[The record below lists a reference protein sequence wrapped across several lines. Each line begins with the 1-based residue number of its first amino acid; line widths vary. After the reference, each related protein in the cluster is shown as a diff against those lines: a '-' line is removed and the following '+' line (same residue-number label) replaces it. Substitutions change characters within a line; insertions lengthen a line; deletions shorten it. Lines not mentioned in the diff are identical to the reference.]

1 MPSLGDTRFL
11 VLDVETTG
19 LNPQEDRI
27 VQIALVSVHC
37 GRVAQLGAMLVNPE
51 RPIPPRASA
60 IHHITNRQVEQAPTW
75 AAVWPNVER
84 LLLEVDVIVAHNAV
98 FDRSFL
104 PSVNKPWL
112 CTKRL
117 AQRLWPSAP
126 NFKNQTLRYW
136 LDLALDATAHDA
148 AGDALVTAHVL
159 MREIEAYQAKGSED
173 NPAALIQWTDS
184 PVRIEIMPFGKH
196 FGERLADIP
205 VSYIRWALAN
215 VTDLDPDLRW
225 SLESVLQQAA
235 SA

>member
-1 MPSLGDTRFL
+1 MPSLRDTRFL
-11 VLDVETTG
+11 ILDVETTG

-37 GRVAQLGAMLVNPE
+37 GRVAQLGVTLVNPE

-60 IHHITNRQVEQAPTW
+60 IHHITNRQVEHAPPW
-75 AAVWPNVER
+75 SVLWPHVEQY
-84 LLLEVDVIVAHNAV
+84 LFGADVIVAHNAV

-136 LDLALDATAHDA
+136 LDLELDAQAHDA

-159 MREIEAYQAKGSED
+159 IRELAAYLEQGGKDDLNALLRLVDRQIE
-173 NPAALIQWTDS
+173 
-184 PVRIEIMPFGKH
+184 VR
-196 FGERLADIP
+196 AIP
-205 VSYIRWALAN
+205 
-215 VTDLDPDLRW
+215 
-225 SLESVLQQAA
+225 
-235 SA
+235 